1 MSIQSDKK
9 AMDFIANEKQFHLG
23 FLPTEQSSPLT
34 RNLDREFAKSSLDGV
49 RNLQAVDRNVLAM
62 ARRIFA
68 SGQFK
73 KLVNDGVATIKNG
86 GRVVF
91 SGCGA
96 TGRLSILLECMW
108 RRCCA
113 LDPQA
118 APYADRV
125 FSIMTG
131 GDYALVRSVEFF
143 EDYQSFGRRQVADL
157 NLCAQDMLV
166 AITEGGETSSVL
178 GTVFESLER
187 GLKVFLMF
195 NNPAELLVE
204 HLERS
209 RKAIVDPRVCVLDLC
224 CGPMALA
231 GSTRMQAT
239 TSEQLV
245 AGGALECMMNTLLG
259 NKSTDYVSQFEH
271 LLEQLESDDACKAIA
286 AYIDFEADV
295 YRRKGLLTYFSGE
308 YLLDVFTDTT
318 ERSPTFMLPPFR
330 KKDDAVSPRS
340 WTFVKNPCLT
350 TEKVWSQGMRRPL
363 RCLEWHL
370 EDYIALG
377 ASENGR
383 NNPPKIKKAELLKFE
398 VGKEN
403 PEDRAATGHDAAVL
417 VTTGNPEDASYRAAF
432 QAMEAPFETRR
443 ELSIGGRK
451 EADWHIPCEQENG
464 PLHLM
469 THMAVKL
476 VLNTIST
483 GVMVSLG
490 RVTGNWMSWV
500 DVSNKKLIDRAIRLI
515 SEIGR
520 INYETS
526 AKKLFSAIEELDGKR
541 KPSDEKVSY
550 VQYVLDQ
557 LKINSKA

>member
-1 MSIQSDKK
+1 
-9 AMDFIANEKQFHLG
+9 MDFIANEKQFHLG
-23 FLPTEQSSPLT
+23 FLPTEQSNPLT
-34 RNLDREFAKSSLDGV
+34 KHLDKEFAKSSMDGV
-49 RNLQAVDRNVLAM
+49 KNLQSVDRNVLAM
-62 ARRIFA
+62 AKRVFA
-68 SGQFK
+68 SAQFRR
-73 KLVNDGVATIKNG
+73 LVDDGVATIRNG

-96 TGRLSILLECMW
+96 TGRLSILLESMW

-113 LDPQA
+113 SLPQA

-143 EDYQSFGRRQVADL
+143 EDYQSFGRRQVAEL
-157 NLCAQDMLV
+157 NLCGQDMLV

-195 NNPAELLVE
+195 NNPAELLSE

-209 RKAIVDPRVCVLDLC
+209 RRAIDDPRVCVLDLC

-245 AGGALECMMNTLLG
+245 AGGALESMMDELIG
-259 NKSTDYVSQFEH
+259 GEATDYASQFGR
-271 LLEQLESDDACKAIA
+271 LLEQLEGDDARKAIA
-286 AYIDFEADV
+286 GYIDFEADV

-330 KKDDAVSPRS
+330 KKDDGVSPRP

-350 TEKVWSQGMRRPL
+350 TEEVWKQGMNRPL
-363 RCLEWHL
+363 RCLEWTL
-370 EDYIALG
+370 DDYVSLG
-377 ASENGR
+377 APDNVQS
-383 NNPPKIKKAELLKFE
+383 NPPKIQREELLKFE
-398 VGKEN
+398 VGMEN
-403 PEDRAATGHDAAVL
+403 IEDRTATGNDAAVL
-417 VTTGNPEDASYRAAF
+417 VSTGSPEDDACRTAF
-432 QAMEAPFETRR
+432 VQMNGAFKA
-443 ELSIGGRK
+443 RK
-451 EADWHIPCEQENG
+451 ELAVGGNKMADWHIPCGQKDG

-515 SEIGR
+515 SEIGQTD
-520 INYETS
+520 YETG
-526 AKKLFSAIEELDGKR
+526 AKKLFAAIEELDGKL

-557 LKINSKA
+557 LKN